1 MNPNQIQIANLQ
13 VNQAQLRREASQ
25 SRLLARLRR
34 R

>member
-1 MNPNQIQIANLQ
+1 MNPNQIQIANNRVTQ
-13 VNQAQLRREASQ
+13 TQMKREASK

>member
-1 MNPNQIQIANLQ
+1 MNPNQIQVANVRVAETQ
-13 VNQAQLRREASQ
+13 WKRDASK

>member
-1 MNPNQIQIANLQ
+1 MNPNQIQIANVRVTQ
-13 VNQAQLRREASQ
+13 TQLKRDASQ

>member
-1 MNPNQIQIANLQ
+1 MNPNQIRIANLRVDQ
-13 VNQAQLRREASQ
+13 TQMKREASK

>member
-1 MNPNQIQIANLQ
+1 MNPNQIQIANIRVTQ
-13 VNQAQLRREASQ
+13 TQMKREASE

>member
-1 MNPNQIQIANLQ
+1 MNPNMIQIANLQ
-13 VNQAQLRREASQ
+13 VTQTQMRREASQ